1 MSRLFKFKKE
11 NLGVSDEQLLQNPGM
26 NKLDI
31 FMSGLDTNGD
41 SIQLIGNKILPYSIE
56 QGTIIYCSTNGM
68 ITYRFEAID
77 GNGPKKINGEKILD
91 VRNIY
96 KLPTPVRISNIPGIS
111 KGHAWPF
118 LNIEQISY
126 IDEQQQP
133 NINIDEIAD
142 DETQG
147 DYSQSDALSDDDI
160 LTNLTITYMAER
172 ISFQLGIEQCSC
184 IELISRAKLLLG
196 IEHAPI
202 FTNAQSNIRTK
213 ITYIYNQIV

>member
-1 MSRLFKFKKE
+1 MSRLFKFEKE

-91 VRNIY
+91 VRNID
-96 KLPTPVRISNIPGIS
+96 KLPTPVRISNVPGIS

-126 IDEQQQP
+126 IEEQQQH
-133 NINIDEIAD
+133 NINIDEI
-142 DETQG
+142 G
-147 DYSQSDALSDDDI
+147 DDALSDDDI
-160 LTNLTITYMAER
+160 LANLTITYMAER